1 MKDDQAKNHDME
13 KRCVLLWVPPI
24 VGHLGLVDCS
34 RNALRYWPPVTA
46 IPFFTG
52 TSMPS
57 PSGARLGI
65 DTGR

>member
-34 RNALRYWPPVTA
+34 RDALRY
-46 IPFFTG
+46 
-52 TSMPS
+52 
-57 PSGARLGI
+57 
-65 DTGR
+65 